1 MIGGC
6 SSVCLFNSLP
16 SFAFS
21 SQRVNYPDQIHAVEK
36 NDISMAEDQQPWA
49 EEQQFR
55 CLFIWFRRV
64 NEEVSDLAPTHCVPP
79 WSWPGQKL
87 TCIARDSPGQE
98 VSGKFPAYLNLEN
111 LSCFWS
117 PCEVVMLT
125 SMSWP
130 PSNVSN
136 YKLPISFQPLMSTV
150 WSVLWLWYFF
160 LHFSDLNSC
169 IALLSAIVL
178 LPPTVAAQYVMQTLH
193 HKVTTEKCPHIFTV
207 YNALQ
212 TSIHLNL

>member
-1 MIGGC
+1 MAIAWLCGFSLNSLLCWWWCGMLAGC

-16 SFAFS
+16 SFVFS
-21 SQRVNYPDQIHAVEK
+21 SPKVNYPDQMHAVEK
-36 NDISMAEDQQPWA
+36 NDISMAEDQKPWA
-49 EEQQFR
+49 EEQQPH
-55 CLFIWFRRV
+55 CLFIWFWHV
-64 NEEVSDLAPTHCVPP
+64 NEDVSDLALTHCVPP
-79 WSWPGQKL
+79 WPWPRQKL
-87 TCIARDSPGQE
+87 TCIACDGPSQE
-98 VSGKFPAYLNLEN
+98 VSGKFPAYLLNSEN

-160 LHFSDLNSC
+160 FLHFSDLNSC

-178 LPPTVAAQYVMQTLH
+178 LPSTVV
-193 HKVTTEKCPHIFTV
+193 
-207 YNALQ
+207 ALWWCKPY
-212 TSIHLNL
+212 TIK